1 MSSKIQP
8 FVYNN
13 TGDEEKK
20 VLELKDEPK
29 FSKIE
34 DPFFDDEDIELF
46 DEENLVTL
54 ELKDE
59 KRVARLTTTLFNRSN
74 EGHDKIS
81 LAKTNQEQ
89 LMKLNQTPP
98 QPPWQP

>member
-59 KRVARLTTTLFNRSN
+59 MKKKNYTHYNT
-74 EGHDKIS
+74 KIFWMEK
-81 LAKTNQEQ
+81 KTIH
-89 LMKLNQTPP
+89 MSIMP
-98 QPPWQP
+98 